1 MRLEISVDHKYFI
14 ENIEKLGWK
23 NITNSY
29 PDLKEHSI
37 SPSYIIE
44 EELDKKIKE
53 INKDIFDKLSNNSI
67 NKILNEIKRKIQ
79 NSTLSEFSDYIK
91 HGITIDNPEDPYTSL
106 NLKLIDYDN
115 ISRNSFFYAHE
126 LKFRGLD
133 IIEPDFT
140 LFINGIPL
148 ALVEIKRKL
157 PDSEYEA
164 LNQLSIYEIKAPE
177 LAKMVHIGFA
187 IGMKNG
193 YVPIFPNYD
202 NKPREKNL
210 QIWKVDEEN
219 NNIKDDIYDL
229 LKPTTLLNFLKYYV
243 FVIKSDN
250 NYYRITARYYQYRAA
265 EKSFNRIK
273 EYLKE
278 YLDQKSDKNRGLIWH
293 WIGSGKTY
301 TMFFIAYK
309 FLLNYSDR
317 NPIIFI
323 VVDRQDLEKQHSDI
337 FSKIHDKLLTD
348 YKNIT
353 KINSISELH
362 QLIKQIKESEFSNN
376 GKTAPRGIYIVT
388 IQKFQKGDLE
398 NEEREGIIN
407 LLCKLK
413 DEYLDYLKTSNPSE
427 YEEIRSRPSELN
439 DKNKIEECF
448 KLGAPKKKEIL
459 FLIDEA
465 HRSQYGRLAS
475 VRRLAFP
482 NAITIGFTATPIL
495 NEDKNTLRE
504 FSYPDLNEF
513 YLDAYSINDSI
524 KDGATLPIIY
534 KSIKEGENGIRFQLD
549 ENEIK
554 KYIEEYLKNEREGK
568 DISEYFE
575 QNSINI
581 SDKQLKNIINE
592 IKTILQNE
600 KRINALAKYITEHIL
615 EDTQTIDINDK
626 SKDFNTKI
634 SEFRFKAM
642 IVMVNRKA
650 CVLMKKS
657 LDKHLIETFGE
668 QAKNWSEIVMT
679 YNYNETDSD
688 IRQYMEELRNK
699 YGIKDFDEINSN
711 IIDNFKNSSD
721 PRILIVTDM
730 LITGFDYPKLR
741 VMYLDKPIY
750 SHKLLQAIGRVN
762 RPFPGKETG
771 LVVDSIGLLP
781 NLKKTLIKYNRLL
794 SQQKDIKNIEKELET
809 TLKDENAEE
818 NNFKECF
825 NKVKNDLKSLYVNE
839 EDLSIDLDELKRDI
853 KSAENWIEKYEDK
866 IRKIRFYY
874 YFNNLDSIDDENLSK
889 QISRLKSTIDNLIRV
904 VKFYNSLSSYNASS
918 TKIIYKDDIDTI
930 KILLRLINGQQNKK
944 IKSLNKLLN
953 EILDL
958 IYDKTEI
965 ERFKEDESAI
975 INDKV
980 LEKMKEISEKEIK
993 NKTYAYFLV
1002 ISKKIEEDVDIDP
1015 FYKKVAEMLNKLE
1028 ENWIAR
1034 KQDTK
1039 EILRKL
1045 KSIYEQI
1052 TKYSEDRNK
1061 MNDID
1066 KILYSIRLAL
1076 TEEFGESCKEIN
1088 FNKLINLLEDIKKE
1102 IKNKS
1107 FKNAEKII
1115 DSKKSELEEQLKKD
1129 ILGNCKNI
1137 KKGDISRYI
1146 ESELVEKIKD
1156 QIIRWLYENGN

>member
-1 MRLEISVDHKYFI
+1 MRLEISVDHNHFI
-14 ENIEKLGWK
+14 KNIEKLGWK

-44 EELDKKIKE
+44 EELDKKIRE
-53 INKDIFDKLSNNSI
+53 INKDIFNKLSNGDI
-67 NKILNEIKRKIQ
+67 NKILNEIKRKIK

-91 HGITIDNPEDPYTSL
+91 HGITVDNPEDPSTSL

-115 ISRNSFFYAHE
+115 ISKNSFIYAHE
-126 LKFRGLD
+126 LKFRGID

-148 ALVEIKRKL
+148 ALVEIKKEL

-187 IGMKNG
+187 IGMKKG

-210 QIWKVDEEN
+210 QIWKIDE
-219 NNIKDDIYDL
+219 KDNIYDL
-229 LKPTTLLNFLKYYV
+229 LDPTTLLNFLKYYV
-243 FVIKSDN
+243 FLIKSDN
-250 NYYRITARYYQYRAA
+250 NYYRIAARYYQYRAA

-273 EYLKE
+273 EYL
-278 YLDQKSDKNRGLIWH
+278 DDKSDKNRGLIWH
-293 WIGSGKTY
+293 WLGSGKTY

-317 NPIIFI
+317 SPIIFI

-337 FSKIHDKLLTD
+337 FSKIHDKLLTN

-362 QLIKQIKESEFSNN
+362 QLIKQIKESEFSN

-398 NEEREGIIN
+398 NEERKGIIN
-407 LLCKLK
+407 LLCELK
-413 DEYLDYLKTSNPSE
+413 DEYLNYLKTSKPSE
-427 YEEIRSRPSELN
+427 YEKIMNKFSELD

-448 KLGAPKKKEIL
+448 KLGAPNKKEIL

-534 KSIKEGENGIRFQLD
+534 KSIKEGENSIRFQLD
-549 ENEIK
+549 ENEIE

-575 QNSINI
+575 QDNINI

-600 KRINALAKYITEHIL
+600 KRIDALAKYITEHIL
-615 EDTQTIDINDK
+615 EDTQTVDMNDK

-634 SEFRFKAM
+634 PEFRFKAM
-642 IVMVNRKA
+642 IVMANRKA
-650 CVLMKKS
+650 CVLMKRY

-679 YNYNETDSD
+679 YNYNETDPD

-711 IIDNFKNSSD
+711 IIDDFKNSPD

-809 TLKDENAEE
+809 TLKDENTEE
-818 NNFKECF
+818 ENFKEFF
-825 NKVKNDLKSLYVNE
+825 NKVKNDLKSLYIND
-839 EDLSIDLDELKRDI
+839 EDLGIDLDELKRDI
-853 KSAENWIEKYEDK
+853 KSAENWIKKYEDK

-874 YFNNLDSIDDENLSK
+874 YFKNLDSIDDKNLLE
-889 QISRLKSTIDNLIRV
+889 QIIRLKSTIDNLIKV
-904 VKFYNSLSSYNASS
+904 VKFYNSLSPYNASS

-980 LEKMKEISEKEIK
+980 LEKMSEISEKEIK
-993 NKTYAYFLV
+993 NKTYTYFLV
-1002 ISKKIEEDVDIDP
+1002 IRKKIEEDVDIDP

-1028 ENWIAR
+1028 EDWIAR

-1039 EILRKL
+1039 DILRQL

-1066 KILYSIRLAL
+1066 KIIYSIRLAL
-1076 TEEFGESCKEIN
+1076 TEEYGESCKEIN
-1088 FNKLINLLEDIKKE
+1088 FDSLSKFLKDIKDI

-1107 FKNAEKII
+1107 LKDAKYII
-1115 DSKKSELEEQLKKD
+1115 DSKESELEKRLKID
-1129 ILGNCKNI
+1129 ILRNCKNI
-1137 KKGDISRYI
+1137 KIEDRYI
-1146 ESELVEKIKD
+1146 KSELVEKIKD
-1156 QIIRWLYENGN
+1156 QIIRWLYENDSKNRY

>member
-1 MRLEISVDHKYFI
+1 MRLEISVDHKYFM

-23 NITNSY
+23 NIINFY
-29 PDLKEHSI
+29 PDLREHSI
-37 SPSYIIE
+37 SPTYIIE

-53 INKDIFDKLSNNSI
+53 INKDIFDKLSNIDI

-91 HGITIDNPEDPYTSL
+91 HGITIDNPEDPSTSL
-106 NLKLIDYDN
+106 NLKLIDYNN
-115 ISRNSFFYAHE
+115 ISKNSFIYAHE
-126 LKFRGLD
+126 LKFKGID

-148 ALVEIKRKL
+148 ALVEIKKEL

-187 IGMKNG
+187 IGMEKG

-210 QIWKVDEEN
+210 QVWKIDGKN
-219 NNIKDDIYDL
+219 NNIYDFL
-229 LKPTTLLNFLKYYV
+229 NPTTLLNFLKYYV

-250 NYYRITARYYQYRAA
+250 NYYRIAARYYQYRAA

-273 EYLKE
+273 EYL
-278 YLDQKSDKNRGLIWH
+278 DGKSNKNRGLIWH
-293 WIGSGKTY
+293 WLGSGKTY

-309 FLLNYSDR
+309 FLLNYSDK

-323 VVDRQDLEKQHSDI
+323 VVDRQDLEKQHSDV
-337 FSKIHDKLLTD
+337 FSKIYDKLLTN

-362 QLIKQIKESEFSNN
+362 QLIKQIKESEFSI

-398 NEEREGIIN
+398 NEERKGIIN
-407 LLCKLK
+407 LLCELK
-413 DEYLDYLKTSNPSE
+413 DEYLENLKITNFQE
-427 YEEIRSRPSELN
+427 Y
-439 DKNKIEECF
+439 NKIVERLSKLNNDEKLKECF
-448 KLGAPKKKEIL
+448 KLGAPNKKEIL

-475 VRRLAFP
+475 IRKLAFP

-495 NEDKNTLRE
+495 NEDKNTLKE

-534 KSIKEGENGIRFQLD
+534 KSIKEGENSIRFQLD
-549 ENEIK
+549 ENEIEN
-554 KYIEEYLKNEREGK
+554 YIEEYLKNEREGK

-575 QNSINI
+575 QDNINI
-581 SDKQLKNIINE
+581 PDKQLKNIINE
-592 IKTILQNE
+592 IKVFLLNP
-600 KRINALAKYITEHIL
+600 KRIDALARYITEHIL
-615 EDTQTIDINDK
+615 EDTQTVDINNK
-626 SKDFNTKI
+626 SKEDFNTKI

-642 IVMVNRKA
+642 IVMANRKA
-650 CVLMKKS
+650 CVLMKRY

-679 YNYNETDSD
+679 YNYNETDPD

-699 YGIKDFDEINSN
+699 YGSKDFDEINST
-711 IIDNFKNSSD
+711 IIDKFKNLSD

-762 RPFPGKETG
+762 RPYPGKETG
-771 LVVDSIGLLP
+771 LIIDSIGLLP

-794 SQQKDIKNIEKELET
+794 SQQKDIKNIEEELET

-818 NNFKECF
+818 DNFKEFF

-853 KSAENWIEKYEDK
+853 KSAENWIKKYDDK

-874 YFNNLDSIDDENLSK
+874 YFNNLDSINDENLLK
-889 QISRLKSTIDNLIRV
+889 QIIKLKSTIDDLIKV
-904 VKFYNSLSSYNASS
+904 VKFYNSLSPYNASS

-930 KILLRLINGQQNKK
+930 KILLRLINGQQDKK

-953 EILDL
+953 EIPDL
-958 IYDKTEI
+958 IYNKTEI
-965 ERFKEDESAI
+965 EQFKEDESAI
-975 INDKV
+975 INDKI
-980 LEKMKEISEKEIK
+980 LEKMAEISEKEIK
-993 NKTYAYFLV
+993 NKAYTYFLV
-1002 ISKKIEEDVDIDP
+1002 IRKKIEEDVDIDP

-1028 ENWIAR
+1028 EDWIAR

-1039 EILRKL
+1039 EILRQL
-1045 KSIYEQI
+1045 KSIYEEI
-1052 TKYSEDRNK
+1052 TKYSENRNK
-1061 MNDID
+1061 MDDID
-1066 KILYSIRLAL
+1066 KILFSIRLAL
-1076 TEEFGESCKEIN
+1076 TEEYGESCKEIN
-1088 FNKLINLLEDIKKE
+1088 FNSLSTFLKNIKDM
-1102 IKNKS
+1102 IKNRS
-1107 FKNAEKII
+1107 FKDAKYII
-1115 DSKKSELEEQLKKD
+1115 DSKESELEKRLKVD
-1129 ILGNCKNI
+1129 ILKNCRNI
-1137 KKGDISRYI
+1137 KIEDIDRYI
-1146 ESELVEKIKD
+1146 KSELVEKIKD
-1156 QIIRWLYENGN
+1156 QIIRWLYKNDN

>member
-1 MRLEISVDHKYFI
+1 MRPEILVDHTYFM
-14 ENIEKLGWK
+14 ENIEKLRWK

-29 PDLKEHSI
+29 PDRKEHII

-44 EELDKKIKE
+44 DELDKKIKD
-53 INKDIFDKLSNNSI
+53 INRDTFDKLSNNSI

-91 HGITIDNPEDPYTSL
+91 HGITVDNLEDPSTSL

-115 ISRNSFFYAHE
+115 ISKNSFIYAHE
-126 LKFRGLD
+126 LKFRGID

-148 ALVEIKRKL
+148 ALVEIKKEL

-187 IGMKNG
+187 IGGKKG

-210 QIWKVDEEN
+210 QIWKKDEKN
-219 NNIKDDIYDL
+219 DDIYDL
-229 LKPTTLLNFLKYYV
+229 LNPSTLLNFLKYYV

-250 NYYRITARYYQYRAA
+250 NYYRIAARYYQYRAA
-265 EKSFNRIK
+265 EKAFNRIK
-273 EYLKE
+273 EYLD
-278 YLDQKSDKNRGLIWH
+278 DQSNKNKSNKNRGLIWH
-293 WIGSGKTY
+293 WLGSGKTY

-309 FLLNYSDR
+309 FLLNYSDK

-323 VVDRQDLEKQHSDI
+323 VVDRQDLEKQHLDV
-337 FSKIHDKLLTD
+337 FSKIYDKLLTN

-362 QLIKQIKESEFSNN
+362 QLIKQIKESEFSN
-376 GKTAPRGIYIVT
+376 GKTTPRGIYIVT

-398 NEEREGIIN
+398 NEERKGIIN
-407 LLCKLK
+407 LLNDLK
-413 DEYLDYLKTSNPSE
+413 KEYLENHKIT
-427 YEEIRSRPSELN
+427 N
-439 DKNKIEECF
+439 DKESKEDFRI
-448 KLGAPKKKEIL
+448 GAPNKKEIL

-465 HRSQYGRLAS
+465 HRSQYGTLAS
-475 VRRLAFP
+475 VRKLAFP
-482 NAITIGFTATPIL
+482 NAINIGFTATPIL
-495 NEDKNTLRE
+495 NEDKNTLKE

-513 YLDAYSINDSI
+513 YLDAYSIKDSI
-524 KDGATLPIIY
+524 EDGATLPIIY
-534 KSIKEGENGIRFQLD
+534 KSIKEGENSIRFQLD

-575 QNSINI
+575 QNNINI
-581 SDKQLKNIINE
+581 PNKQLENIINE
-592 IKTILQNE
+592 IKAILLNK
-600 KRINALAKYITEHIL
+600 KRIDALAKYITEHIL
-615 EDTQTIDINDK
+615 EDTQTVDINNK

-642 IVMVNRKA
+642 IVMANRKA
-650 CVLMKKS
+650 CVLMKRY
-657 LDKHLIETFGE
+657 LDKHLIEKFGE

-679 YNYNETDSD
+679 YNYNETDPD
-688 IRQYMEELRNK
+688 IRRYMEELRNK
-699 YGIKDFDEINSN
+699 YGTKDFDEINST
-711 IIDNFKNSSD
+711 IIDNFKNLSD

-762 RPFPGKETG
+762 RPAPGKETG

-794 SQQKDIKNIEKELET
+794 SQQKDTKNIKEELET
-809 TLKDENAEE
+809 TLKDENDEE
-818 NNFKECF
+818 NNFKKCF
-825 NKVKNDLKSLYVNE
+825 NKVKNNLKSLYINE

-853 KSAENWIEKYEDK
+853 KSAENWIKKYEDK

-874 YFNNLDSIDDENLSK
+874 YFNNLDSIADENLLEQ
-889 QISRLKSTIDNLIRV
+889 QISRLKSTIDDLIKV
-904 VKFYNSLSSYNASS
+904 VKFYNSLSPYNDSS

-944 IKSLNKLLN
+944 IKNLNKLLN

-958 IYDKTEI
+958 IYNKTEI
-965 ERFKEDESAI
+965 KRFKEDESAI
-975 INDKV
+975 INEKI
-980 LEKMKEISEKEIK
+980 LEKMAEISEKEIK
-993 NKTYAYFLV
+993 NKTYSYFLV
-1002 ISKKIEEDVDIDP
+1002 IRKKIEEDLDIDP
-1015 FYKKVAEMLNKLE
+1015 FYKKVAERLNKLE
-1028 ENWIAR
+1028 KDWIAK

-1039 EILRKL
+1039 EILRQL
-1045 KSIYEQI
+1045 KSIYDQI
-1052 TKYSEDRNK
+1052 NKYSEIRNE

-1066 KILYSIRLAL
+1066 KILISIRLAL
-1076 TEEFGESCKEIN
+1076 TEEFGESCKEIS
-1088 FNKLINLLEDIKKE
+1088 FNDLPRLLNEIKDK
-1102 IKNKS
+1102 IKNKPLETA
-1107 FKNAEKII
+1107 KKII
-1115 DSKKSELEEQLKKD
+1115 NSKERELEEQLKTD
-1129 ILGNCKNI
+1129 ILRDCKNI

-1146 ESELVEKIKD
+1146 EGELVEKIKD

>member
-1 MRLEISVDHKYFI
+1 MRPEILVDHKYFMA
-14 ENIEKLGWK
+14 NIEKLGWK

-79 NSTLSEFSDYIK
+79 KSTLSEFSDYIK
-91 HGITIDNPEDPYTSL
+91 HGITVDNPEDPSTSL
-106 NLKLIDYDN
+106 NLKLIDYNN
-115 ISRNSFFYAHE
+115 ISKNSFIYAHE
-126 LKFRGLD
+126 LKFRGID

-148 ALVEIKRKL
+148 ALVEIKREI

-187 IGMKNG
+187 IGCKKG

-210 QIWKVDEEN
+210 QIWKIDGKN
-219 NNIKDDIYDL
+219 NNIYDL
-229 LKPTTLLNFLKYYV
+229 LNPTTLLNFLKYYV
-243 FVIKSDN
+243 FVVKSDN
-250 NYYRITARYYQYRAA
+250 NYYRIAARYYQYRAA

-273 EYLKE
+273 EYL
-278 YLDQKSDKNRGLIWH
+278 DGKSNKNRGLIWH
-293 WIGSGKTY
+293 WLGSGKTY
-301 TMFFIAYK
+301 TMFFMAYK

-317 NPIIFI
+317 FPIVFI

-337 FSKIHDKLLTD
+337 FSKIYDKFLTN

-362 QLIKQIKESEFSNN
+362 QLIKQIKESEFSI
-376 GKTAPRGIYIVT
+376 GKTVPRGIYIVT

-398 NEEREGIIN
+398 NEERKGIIN
-407 LLCKLK
+407 LLCELK
-413 DEYLDYLKTSNPSE
+413 DEYLENLKITNFQE
-427 YEEIRSRPSELN
+427 YNKIIERLSKLN
-439 DKNKIEECF
+439 DDE
-448 KLGAPKKKEIL
+448 KLKEYFRIGAPNKKEIL

-534 KSIKEGENGIRFQLD
+534 KSIKEGENSIRFQLD
-549 ENEIK
+549 EDEIK

-575 QNSINI
+575 QDNISI
-581 SDKQLKNIINE
+581 SDKQLRNIINE
-592 IKTILQNE
+592 IKVFLLNP
-600 KRINALAKYITEHIL
+600 KRIDALAKYITEHIL
-615 EDTQTIDINDK
+615 EDTQTVNINDK

-642 IVMVNRKA
+642 IVMANRKA
-650 CVLMKKS
+650 CVLMKRY

-679 YNYNETDSD
+679 YNYNETDPD
-688 IRQYMEELRNK
+688 IRQYMEELTNK

-711 IIDNFKNSSD
+711 IIDNFKNSPD

-762 RPFPGKETG
+762 RPFPGKKTG

-781 NLKKTLIKYNRLL
+781 NLKKTLVEYNKLL
-794 SQQKDIKNIEKELET
+794 SQQKDIKNIEKELEI
-809 TLKDENAEE
+809 TLKDENVEEE
-818 NNFKECF
+818 NFKKFF

-853 KSAENWIEKYEDK
+853 KSSENWIKKYEDK

-874 YFNNLDSIDDENLSK
+874 YFTNLDSIYDKNLLE
-889 QISRLKSTIDNLIRV
+889 QIIRLKSTLDNLIKV
-904 VKFYNSLSSYNASS
+904 VKFYNSLSPYDASS
-918 TKIIYKDDIDTI
+918 IKIIYKDDIDTI

-975 INDKV
+975 INDKI
-980 LEKMKEISEKEIK
+980 LEKMAEISEKEIK
-993 NKTYAYFLV
+993 DKTYTYFLV
-1002 ISKKIEEDVDIDP
+1002 IHKKIEEEVDIDP
-1015 FYKKVAEMLNKLE
+1015 FYKKVAEILNKLE
-1028 ENWIAR
+1028 EDWIAR

-1039 EILRKL
+1039 EILRQL
-1045 KSIYEQI
+1045 KSIYEEI
-1052 TKYSEDRNK
+1052 TKYSENRNK

-1076 TEEFGESCKEIN
+1076 TEEYGESCKEIN
-1088 FNKLINLLEDIKKE
+1088 FNKLSDFLNKIKDM
-1102 IKNKS
+1102 IRNKS
-1107 FKNAEKII
+1107 FKDAKYII
-1115 DSKKSELEEQLKKD
+1115 DSKKSELEKRLKID
-1129 ILGNCKNI
+1129 ILRNCKNI
-1137 KKGDISRYI
+1137 KREDISRYI
-1146 ESELVEKIKD
+1146 ENELVEKIKD
-1156 QIIRWLYENGN
+1156 QIIRWLYENDSKN